1 MNQILLALLNNL
13 VVLLALIRVLLSN
26 SDSFFTKTLCL
37 FALTA
42 LLMLLIAELI
52 DTFFNLLGV
61 TLQFVV

>member
-1 MNQILLALLNNL
+1 MNQILLALLNDF
-13 VVLLALIRVLLSN
+13 VILLALIRVLLSN
-26 SDSFFTKTLCL
+26 PDSLFAKALCL
-37 FALTA
+37 LALAA